1 MPYGYRLA
9 QLLCNIDKTLNCTAV
24 YTTVNTNQSIP
35 RTGVSDCLFLLYH
48 SLSIACYRNT
58 AGELNTMEG
67 SYIYQ
72 FQSLH
77 NHERLITSTP
87 SLWQGPSLQ
96 LYSEQKIISSNQQVQ
111 SLVTIQ
117 SYHNIELGKTC
128 KLHLSCDQMTT
139 VYGHHSPATSRF
151 VASPSVLTGKSVLL
165 TPKQSARY
173 VGQP

>member
-48 SLSIACYRNT
+48 SLSIACYRNA

-96 LYSEQKIISSNQQVQ
+96 L
-111 SLVTIQ
+111 
-117 SYHNIELGKTC
+117 C